1 MWKLLPFQSCGATA
15 QCYCFSTSNLSVLLF
30 SSGFTAREGDSF
42 LFQVKKNRCKDNSH
56 PLSFQFVTTSLVKDR
71 IEHVIV
77 FNNGFFLHLASER
90 PLKKITNIL
99 MTVVPWRN
107 VALLSFKKEG
117 IDRHDRDEQWVFNLF
132 RKNNVRFLCQLQKSD
147 SITTGAPRRNW
158 VAWFVEYGEA
168 SFCSCLYSD
177 QPENAFTCNLKY
189 GL

>member
-56 PLSFQFVTTSLVKDR
+56 PFSFQFVTTALVKDR

-77 FNNGFFLHLASER
+77 FNNGFFLHLTSER

-132 RKNNVRFLCQLQKSD
+132 RKKQCQVFVSAAKIWQYHNRCSKEKLS
-147 SITTGAPRRNW
+147 
-158 VAWFVEYGEA
+158 AWFVEYGEA